1 MPNKKKEEK
10 HDFSKDDMRIFAV
23 KPTLP
28 VIKLK
33 REINPILP
41 KPPTSMLFIMSS
53 GGGKSNLI
61 SNLVFRPEYYGDIFE
76 KIIFVSPTV
85 ERDQSTQPF
94 MREEME
100 DIVTIRPDPQN
111 MDQIIHD
118 FIETTKNEYD
128 VKDPDKPDPP
138 MSLLILDDISGY
150 LRRTDLVVNLI
161 SRNRHFLASLMISN
175 QTLKDLPRQT
185 RTLCKAVFLSR
196 CTSMI
201 EQKVILEEWGGK
213 FAGGEQ
219 QMLEIWNEATSEK
232 YNFLYMNWEDET
244 NPRFFQIGKDGLF
257 EFENVASNNPTEAPM
272 GGPDQPDE
280 EEDPLKAEDPLYCNT
295 CGMGFKTPDKLARHE
310 MSKRHQKAAGN
321 FY

>member
-219 QMLEIWNEATSEK
+219 DRKSV
-232 YNFLYMNWEDET
+232 
-244 NPRFFQIGKDGLF
+244 G
-257 EFENVASNNPTEAPM
+257 
-272 GGPDQPDE
+272 
-280 EEDPLKAEDPLYCNT
+280 
-295 CGMGFKTPDKLARHE
+295 
-310 MSKRHQKAAGN
+310 
-321 FY
+321 